1 MAKGKPPP
9 KHRLPST
16 DVSPAVEDAIERT
29 WPSADPSSPPAE
41 TPAEVHARVC
51 RFFVEVFDNNRKLG
65 KIRRAQQAQA
75 NASQKAQA
83 PFVQEQKPPPPPQVE
98 APSPK
103 PKPKRKKAG
112 PSPLKVFGIAAASV
126 GAVVIIGKA
135 VLTYSERKRPQ
146 PKRRLTLLPAD
157 EFDELNEDIEPDDF
171 GEDLED
177 VEETS
182 SVTFNHTTHNHTAVI
197 DSNAIEAMAPK
208 LQSFVSEAVSK
219 NFDEGKAVQHIHQHQ
234 HTQHVHPVTKT
245 EHIIERSV
253 PGPKG
258 DKGNTGRQGKK
269 GDKGDRGDPGGKGDK
284 GDTGNT
290 GRQGKKGD
298 KGNTGRKGNKGDPGK
313 SVSQAK
319 PIRHAQNK
327 NSKGFFDD

>member
-1 MAKGKPPP
+1 MAQDPPHT
-9 KHRLPST
+9 KNRLPST
-16 DVSPAVEDAIERT
+16 EISSSVEEAIERT
-29 WPSADPSSPPAE
+29 WPSTDPPDPTL
-41 TPAEVHARVC
+41 TPDEVHARVC

-75 NASQKAQA
+75 NASRKAQA
-83 PFVQEQKPPPPPQVE
+83 AASAEPPPAAQVE
-98 APSPK
+98 AQPS

-112 PSPLKVFGIAAASV
+112 PSPLKVFGIVAGGV
-126 GAVVIIGKA
+126 GALLLIGKA
-135 VLTYSERKRPQ
+135 ASAYSERKRTRPR
-146 PKRRLTLLPAD
+146 RRLALLPAD
-157 EFDELNEDIEPDDF
+157 EFEDVDDI
-171 GEDLED
+171 EDLED
-177 VEETS
+177 VEQAS
-182 SVTFNHTTHNHTAVI
+182 SITFKHATHNHTHTAVI
-197 DSNAIEAMAPK
+197 DSDAIEAMAPK
-208 LQSFVSEAVSK
+208 LQSFVSEAVAK

-258 DKGNTGRQGKK
+258 EKGDTGRKGNK
-269 GDKGDRGDPGGKGDK
+269 GDKGDRGDPGRKGDK

-313 SVSQAK
+313 PTSQTK
-319 PIRHAQNK
+319 SLRHAQNK
-327 NSKGFFDD
+327 TSKGFFDD